1 MMNINTGQ
9 RAGAGEVKSP
19 FGRGM
24 GLAGFL
30 AGLCVLY
37 GCASGRPNY
46 NTDLVMGILWQQY
59 SGEYRALCYQAF
71 NGGKNYIR
79 SLGRVEKGAVILDID
94 ETVLDNSGYA
104 AWMARSGRPWS
115 GESWAAWCGAGEAGE
130 VPGALDF
137 VVFITG
143 MGFEPFYISNRP
155 SSVLE
160 ETLRNLAALG
170 FPCADRDHVLLM
182 ENGSDKRPRIEA
194 VNALG
199 YETVLYAGDSLED
212 LEPAVRKWSNGERS
226 GWVEGESGSF
236 GIRRIVL
243 PNPVYGTFESALAEN
258 YYALSPAERAAARMK
273 LLKAWDGE

>member
-1 MMNINTGQ
+1 MNINTERRTGA
-9 RAGAGEVKSP
+9 AGGVKIP
-19 FGRGM
+19 FRRGM

-30 AGLCVLY
+30 SCLCVLY
-37 GCASGRPNY
+37 GCASGAPNY

-71 NGGKNYIR
+71 NGGKRYIQ
-79 SLGRVEKGAVILDID
+79 SLGKVEKGAIILDID

-115 GESWAAWCGAGEAGE
+115 NESWEAWCRAGEAGE

-143 MGFEPFYISNRP
+143 LGFEPFYISNRP

-160 ETLRNLAALG
+160 ETLGNLAALG
-170 FPCADRDHVLLM
+170 FPCSDREHVLLM
-182 ENGSDKRPRIEA
+182 EKESDKKPRIEA

-212 LEPAVRKWSNGERS
+212 LEPAVRKWSNSQRS
-226 GWVEGESGSF
+226 GWTGGEAGSF
-236 GIRRIVL
+236 GTRRIVL
-243 PNPVYGTFESALAEN
+243 PNPVYGTFESALTQN
-258 YYALSPAERAAARMK
+258 YYSLSPAERAATRMEF
-273 LLKAWDGE
+273 LKAWDRE